1 MLSPQARERRTRIIE
16 LVVAGSVVFI
26 SLASLFTAVHQSLVA
41 QRTLAASVWP
51 SVELDTG
58 NYDEERRAH
67 SISFTIA
74 NRGVGPARIERLY
87 TRWEDVEAGSVAEI
101 IVSCCAEGDDEAARR
116 RWIEGLVNSQEIVFL
131 TSVVHGRTLAP
142 DQEINFFTFDRPGP
156 DAPGDEIWT
165 ALDRARFEFD
175 MRVCYCSVFD
185 ECWETALA
193 DPRPEQVR
201 DCRAPARD

>member
-26 SLASLFTAVHQSLVA
+26 SLASLFTAVHQSVVA

-58 NYDEERRAH
+58 NYDEARREH

-74 NRGVGPARIERLY
+74 NRGVGPARIERLR
-87 TRWEDVEAGSVAEI
+87 TRWEDVEVSAFPEI
-101 IVSCCAEGDDEAARR
+101 MIGCCAPGEDDDARR
-116 RWIEGLVNSQEIVFL
+116 AWLEQLVNTQDVVFL
-131 TSVVHGRTLAP
+131 TSPVHGRTLAP
-142 DQEINFFTFDRPGP
+142 GQEIRFFTFDRPEAGR
-156 DAPGDEIWT
+156 PGHEVWN
-165 ALDRARFEFD
+165 ALDRSRFQFD

-185 ECWETALA
+185 ECWETSLA